1 MGITFLLYNIL
12 TDVLYPIMLIKK
24 EVLINESEASKK
36 QWQAEMVY
44 FRIIVDELGLA
55 CLVQMMLFIQKV
67 CP

>member
-1 MGITFLLYNIL
+1 MGITFLLFNIL